1 MTSDWLPPL
10 LAPRSI
16 AVVGASPREGN
27 FGRSV
32 LRILRED
39 EFAGRLYAVNPQYQ
53 QVEGVSC
60 FPSLAALPQATDVA
74 VLAVGNDRIE
84 QSLQAAVA
92 SEARSA
98 VIYGSCHLEGDPTL
112 VERLRKIATAAKLPV
127 CGGNSAGFCNYE
139 RGLRLT
145 AWPAVKRPS
154 GGVTLLA
161 HSGSVFSAM
170 TRHDFRLRYNLAI
183 SVGQETSVTVA
194 DYMTY
199 ALDLESTKAIAVFIE
214 GVRDGERFVH
224 ALKRARSQN
233 VPVVMLK
240 VGRTDT
246 AARMAISHTG
256 ALAEEDHV
264 FDAVCRRYG
273 VLRVSDLDELA
284 ATTILLQSGRRAAGG
299 ALVSVHESGGEREL
313 VVDLA
318 QDKQVPFAHISPE
331 TISKLRSRLEYGLD
345 AENPCDVFGT
355 GRDYD
360 GVLRDCFAALLADPG
375 AAAGF
380 FFFDIHQSQDYS
392 QKCVAACLEAA
403 RTTDK
408 LVGIAT
414 NYSGVDHRELALE
427 LTNAGLPVIDGTAPA
442 LVAIRN
448 MFALRDYCERDSEIE
463 TISRSNDIR
472 DFWRRRF
479 GEPRVLEEP
488 EALMMLSQYGIQ
500 VVPHEVINSAEE
512 AVESAD
518 RLTYPVVLKTAAPG
532 ILHKSD
538 VGGVYLSIKDQ
549 EGLKRAY
556 ADLAA
561 KLGTRAVIAK
571 EQAGGI
577 EMIVGVRS
585 HAKFGPLVVIGSG
598 GVLVEMRRD
607 FTAMLAPVS
616 PYEVRCAIER
626 LHSWKLLNGYRGK
639 PAVSVHSL
647 VDLVVRV
654 STLAADLGS
663 ACEEGDLNP
672 VLVSKEGAIVLDAL
686 FVPSTCVQNG

>member
-1 MTSDWLPPL
+1 
-10 LAPRSI
+10 
-16 AVVGASPREGN
+16 VVGASPREGN

-39 EFAGRLYAVNPQYQ
+39 EFAGSLYAVNPQYQ
-53 QVEGVSC
+53 AVDGVSC
-60 FPSLAALPQATDVA
+60 FSSLADLPQAADVA

-84 QSLQAAVA
+84 KSLEAAVA
-92 SEARSA
+92 SKAGST
-98 VIYGSCHLEGDPTL
+98 VIYGSCYVEGDPTL
-112 VERLRKIATAAKLPV
+112 IERLRNIATAAKLPV

-145 AWPAVKRPS
+145 AWPAVKRPR

-170 TRHDFRLRYNLAI
+170 TRHDFRVRYNLAI
-183 SVGQETSVTVA
+183 SVGQETSVSVA
-194 DYMTY
+194 DYITY

-214 GVRDGERFVH
+214 GVRDPQRFVD

-246 AARMAISHTG
+246 AARMALSHTG
-256 ALAEEDHV
+256 ALAEEDYV

-273 VLRVSDLDELA
+273 VLRVSNLDELA
-284 ATTILLQSGRRAAGG
+284 ATTILLQSGRRAAAG

-318 QDKQVPFAHISPE
+318 QDMQVPFAHISQE
-331 TISKLRSRLEYGLD
+331 TVATLRSRLEYGLEP
-345 AENPCDVFGT
+345 ENPCDVFGT

-375 AAAGF
+375 AAAGC

-392 QKCVAACLEAA
+392 KKCVAACLEAA

-448 MFALRDYCERDSEIE
+448 MFALRDHCERHSEIE
-463 TISRSNDIR
+463 PVSGSNDIR

-479 GEPRVLEEP
+479 GERRVLEEP
-488 EALMMLSQYGIQ
+488 EALMMLSQYGVR

-512 AVESAD
+512 AVESAA

-538 VGGVYLSIKDQ
+538 IGGVYLSIKDQ
-549 EGLKRAY
+549 DELRCAY
-556 ADLAA
+556 VELAA

-571 EQAGGI
+571 AQSGGI
-577 EMIVGVRS
+577 EMVVGVKS
-585 HAKFGPLVVIGSG
+585 DTKFGPLVVLGTG
-598 GVLVEMRRD
+598 GVLVEILRD
-607 FTAMLAPVS
+607 FSAMLAPVS
-616 PYEVRCAIER
+616 SHEVRRAIEG

-639 PAVSVHSL
+639 PAADVDSL

-686 FVPSTCVQNG
+686 FVPSTCIQ